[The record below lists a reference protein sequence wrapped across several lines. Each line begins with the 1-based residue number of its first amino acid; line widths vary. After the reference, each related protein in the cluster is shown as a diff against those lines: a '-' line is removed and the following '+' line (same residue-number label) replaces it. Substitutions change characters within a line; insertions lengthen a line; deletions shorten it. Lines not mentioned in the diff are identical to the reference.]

1 MMKELREEKKKLE
14 EQILKLVN
22 EFEDKFECY
31 VYQVNL
37 LHNGGRNQKGKL
49 EIKTIQV
56 SAEFKLCD

>member
-1 MMKELREEKKKLE
+1 MKEFREDKKKLE
-14 EQILKLVN
+14 KEILKLVN
-22 EFEDKFECY
+22 KFEDKFECY

-49 EIKTIQV
+49 KAKTIQV